1 MMTVVDVLRSMQ
13 IEPTPDLTWRV
24 GAAVRDMYETTYG
37 AAPPKALRDKT
48 NAGGTHCFAVY
59 PEEMRP
65 MIVRVIRTMQ
75 TETARQGVL
84 PL

>member
-1 MMTVVDVLRSMQ
+1 
-13 IEPTPDLTWRV
+13 
-24 GAAVRDMYETTYG
+24 MYERTYG